1 MRGSFPDGFLSGIER
16 RWAGSMKSLEQIH
29 DQIVAAA
36 ERTLPGAFN
45 GEGSLVL
52 IPVRMIVR
60 SARLDRGRPHD

>member
-1 MRGSFPDGFLSGIER
+1 
-16 RWAGSMKSLEQIH
+16 MKSLEQIR

-45 GEGSLVL
+45 YKGLLVL
-52 IPVRMIVR
+52 DPVRKIVR